1 MKISIVVAFD
11 KNQLIGRNNQLP
23 WHLPADLKY
32 FKNVTMGHHLIMGRK
47 TYDSIGKPL
56 PGRTSVV
63 ITRQHDWKAEGCLV
77 AHSLED
83 AIRLCGNQEEIF
95 IVGGAEIFKN
105 SLPVA
110 TDLYITKINHQFEG
124 DTFFPEINENEW
136 REISREDHQPDEKN
150 KWGFS
155 FLRFRRK

>member
-136 REISREDHQPDEKN
+136 REILREDHQPDEKN